1 MIKTV
6 LFAAAAAIAT
16 FATSAPVLADQ
27 VSVSYKDLDLAT
39 PKGQSKLAKRLDT
52 AAREACGY
60 TTTNTGTRL
69 PSPSARE
76 CYKQAQVSSK
86 QRMATILEQSRKGG

>member
-1 MIKTV
+1 MIKTA

-16 FATSAPVLADQ
+16 LATSAPVLADQ

-39 PKGQSKLAKRLDT
+39 PEGQSKLTKRLDA

-60 TTTNTGTRL
+60 GVANTGTRMA
-69 PSPSARE
+69 SRSASE

-86 QRMATILEQSRKGG
+86 QTMATILEQSRKGG